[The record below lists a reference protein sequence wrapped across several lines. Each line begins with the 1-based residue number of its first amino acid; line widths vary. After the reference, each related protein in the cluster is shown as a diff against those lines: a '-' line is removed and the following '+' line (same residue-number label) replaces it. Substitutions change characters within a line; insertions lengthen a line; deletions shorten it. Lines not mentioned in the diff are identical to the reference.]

1 MGMSG
6 NGVGPARKEG
16 KVIGGTECGKVN
28 AINRVAFV
36 WGRQAWAL
44 VGDQMKL
51 K

>member
-1 MGMSG
+1 MSG

-36 WGRQAWAL
+36 RWRQAW
-44 VGDQMKL
+44 VGIKDRRRSL
-51 K
+51 C